1 MFFLARVSCWC
12 FAVNHS
18 FLMILDSQ
26 KTLDQRGFNAPKII
40 KNENVN
46 SELCSFKQ
54 HHAQVLAENKNY
66 QNPITFTIGN
76 PIVKKIIFARKYK
89 KLYSIL

>member
-1 MFFLARVSCWC
+1 MF
-12 FAVNHS
+12 
-18 FLMILDSQ
+18 LDSQ

-54 HHAQVLAENKNY
+54 HHAQVLAESKHHE
-66 QNPITFTIGN
+66 NPITFSVDSRKWSGILKG
-76 PIVKKIIFARKYK
+76 IWEKISIFRAWPLGGHASR
-89 KLYSIL
+89 S